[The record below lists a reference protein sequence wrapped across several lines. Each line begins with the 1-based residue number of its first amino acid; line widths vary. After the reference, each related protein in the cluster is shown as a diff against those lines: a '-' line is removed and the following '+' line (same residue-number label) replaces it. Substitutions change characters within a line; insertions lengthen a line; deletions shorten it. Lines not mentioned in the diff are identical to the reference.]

1 MTRPHSFRSAVQRA
15 ASAGCIAAAMFGP
28 AAGQAQQSRRAVP
41 VEDDSPPVPR
51 AVPVQPNLNAQP
63 RQPAAS
69 QAPRP
74 AGPDEDL
81 YEYASMIYE
90 RKEYP
95 LAAQSFAQY
104 LQRYAGGRHVAMCL
118 FRLGECHVNQNQAA
132 EAERFYAE
140 VVNRYP
146 SSEGA
151 PSAAYRLGAM
161 RFNTKQFAESAQYFT
176 FCESRTTFQQIKL
189 AAGYNKSRA
198 YQMLGDRRKMI
209 AALQAVA
216 AVKKDNPY
224 RESALLSLATALLAE
239 DKKKEALPMFLDLVA
254 TSTDRVVVS
263 DALVKAAVIET
274 ETGKL
279 DDAAKHFES
288 ALNLGETT
296 AENRGV
302 ALSGMVQIL
311 YEKKDYNAVIDWYN
325 RNSASL
331 PPGPMRAKLLLIV
344 GNAHRMR
351 KSYSRAVEMYILIE
365 KYHPETDEAFESGY
379 WKVYCFYLLGDKQL
393 PDFSKAFIDKYGK
406 DRAGSEYISLARL
419 ILADAWFNEQKYAE
433 SADAYTEVDFE
444 KLPARLRDGGLFNK
458 GWAEAEAARHQ
469 DAINTFTQF
478 LADFSKHEFVPKA
491 LARRGL
497 SYRELRDLPKAEA
510 DFSAVIKDHPQSDA
524 VELAYL
530 QRALIHSE
538 TRELQKMIADY
549 ESLAEKFPK
558 SAAAAQ
564 AWYGIGRGHFE
575 QKAFDRAVPALQKA
589 ISLDKKIYL
598 DKASPLIV
606 LSQFGR
612 QDADGL
618 AKAIDAYRDAN
629 PNASTS
635 PNVLNWLGITLF
647 NKGDFARS
655 ARFLTYSANMSP
667 DATAASV
674 WDHLGK
680 ALIELK
686 KFDDS
691 LAATEKFLQNAPD
704 VSAKARGL
712 LTKSRALLGLG
723 RHSEAITAA
732 EEGLQIVKAGKLQA
746 QLLILEGDILY
757 AEGELLASSGNQ
769 AGASAKWKESAAK
782 CVVPSQV
789 FLDKD
794 ITPEALYKAARA
806 LNAAGDRA
814 KAEQFIRQLK
824 QDYPA
829 YKPPELTA
837 NP

>member
-1 MTRPHSFRSAVQRA
+1 M
-15 ASAGCIAAAMFGP
+15 
-28 AAGQAQQSRRAVP
+28 P
-41 VEDDSPPVPR
+41 VEDDVPVPR
-51 AVPVQPNLNAQP
+51 AVPVQPNLNAP
-63 RQPAAS
+63 RQPAGD
-69 QAPRP
+69 QAPKP
-74 AGPDEDL
+74 TGPDEDL
-81 YEYASMIYE
+81 YEYASMLYE

-104 LQRYAGGRHVAMCL
+104 LQRYAGGRHVAMSL
-118 FRLGECHVNQNQAA
+118 FRLGECFVNQNQAA
-132 EAERFYAE
+132 EAERYYVE
-140 VVNRYP
+140 IVNRYP
-146 SSEGA
+146 TSEGA

-161 RFNTKQFAESAQYFT
+161 RFNTRQFAESAQFFT

-189 AAGYNKSRA
+189 AAAYNKSRA
-198 YQMLGDRRKMI
+198 YQMLGDRKKMT
-209 AALQAVA
+209 AALQSVA

-224 RESALLSLATALLAE
+224 RESALLSLATSLLAD
-239 DKKKEALPMFLDLVA
+239 DKKKEALPMFLDLIE
-254 TSTDRVVVS
+254 TSMDKVVVS
-263 DALVKAAVIET
+263 DALVKAAVIES
-274 ETGKL
+274 EIGKL
-279 DDAAKHFES
+279 AEAGKHFEA
-288 ALNLGETT
+288 ALNIPETT

-311 YEKKDYNAVIDWYN
+311 YEQKDYNAVIDWYN

-331 PPGPMRAKLLLIV
+331 PPGPMRPKLLLIV

-351 KSYSRAVEMYILIE
+351 KSYSRAVEMYLLIE
-365 KYHPETDEAFESGY
+365 KYHPETVEAFEAGY

-393 PDFSKAFIDKYGK
+393 PEFTKAFIDKYGK
-406 DRAGSEYISLARL
+406 DRAGSEFISLARL
-419 ILADAWFNEQKYAE
+419 ILADAWFNEQKHLE

-458 GWAEAEAARHQ
+458 GWAEAEAGRHQ
-469 DAINTFTQF
+469 DAINTFTKF
-478 LADFSKHEFVPKA
+478 LADFPKHDFTAKA

-497 SYRELRDLPKAEA
+497 SCRELRDLPKAEA
-510 DFSAVIKDHPQSDA
+510 DFTAVIKEHPKSDA

-530 QRALIHSE
+530 QRALIFSE
-538 TRELQKMIADY
+538 LRELQKMIADY
-549 ESLAEKFPK
+549 ESLVEKFPK
-558 SAAAAQ
+558 SAAAGQ

-589 ISLDKKIYL
+589 IELDKKAYL

-629 PNASTS
+629 PNASTP
-635 PNVLNWLGITLF
+635 PNVLTWLGITLF
-647 NKGDFARS
+647 NKGDYSRS
-655 ARFLTYSANMSP
+655 ARFLTYAANINP
-667 DATAASV
+667 DATAAQV
-674 WDHLGK
+674 WDHLGR
-680 ALIELK
+680 AWLELK
-686 KFDDS
+686 KYDDS
-691 LAATEKFLQNAPD
+691 LAATDKFLHSPPD
-704 VSAKARGL
+704 LAAKARGL
-712 LTKSRALLGLG
+712 FARSRALLGLG
-723 RHSEAITAA
+723 RHAEAITSA

-757 AEGELLASSGNQ
+757 EEGELLAKGGDQ
-769 AGASAKWKESAAK
+769 AGAVAKWKESAAK

-794 ITPEALYKAARA
+794 ITPEALFKAARA

-824 QDYPA
+824 QSYPS
-829 YKPPELTA
+829 YQPPELSA
-837 NP
+837 KR